1 MRYYFHLVGPRGEVI
16 PDHEGTEVTDLADAR
31 AQVLEAVAEYR
42 RGDTT
47 DVRGW
52 RLEVRQGPGS
62 VAFTVALDGPLLAPG
77 EATRQFPRTAP
88 AGLADVDAVAR
99 SLRILIAEDEALLA
113 AHLEELVAELGHV
126 CLGSVRSGPE
136 AVQAALEHRPDL
148 VLMDIRL
155 ADGTD
160 GIEAASAIKDKLGTR
175 SLFITGF
182 GDPRIR
188 ARALALEPVA
198 FLHKPV
204 PSGQLR
210 QTLRTVA
217 AAA

>member
-77 EATRQFPRTAP
+77 D
-88 AGLADVDAVAR
+88 GCDASVGDA
-99 SLRILIAEDEALLA
+99 
-113 AHLEELVAELGHV
+113 
-126 CLGSVRSGPE
+126 CGSG
-136 AVQAALEHRPDL
+136 
-148 VLMDIRL
+148 
-155 ADGTD
+155 
-160 GIEAASAIKDKLGTR
+160 
-175 SLFITGF
+175 
-182 GDPRIR
+182 
-188 ARALALEPVA
+188 
-198 FLHKPV
+198 
-204 PSGQLR
+204 
-210 QTLRTVA
+210 
-217 AAA
+217 

>member
-1 MRYYFHLVGPRGEVI
+1 
-16 PDHEGTEVTDLADAR
+16 
-31 AQVLEAVAEYR
+31 
-42 RGDTT
+42 
-47 DVRGW
+47 
-52 RLEVRQGPGS
+52 
-62 VAFTVALDGPLLAPG
+62 VAFTVALDGPLLGAG
-77 EATRQFPRTAP
+77 EAMRQFPRTAP

-155 ADGTD
+155 AEGTD

-175 SLFITGF
+175 ALFITGF

-188 ARALALEPVA
+188 ARALTLEPVG